1 MYHMQRNLAS
11 ELVSIFVIPASRHQ
25 QIQCKSTETG
35 YCEIL
40 YWEVQT
46 VIQYQNSERLERFVS
61 VCRVSRLLSTVQ
73 EPTVQSRCTIVV
85 HPVSVMPQFGALLT
99 NDPDPDPDPD

>member
-46 VIQYQNSERLERFVS
+46 VMQYQNSEDWNALPQSVVS
-61 VCRVSRLLSTVQ
+61 AGFLALFKSRLSSHAA
-73 EPTVQSRCTIVV
+73 P
-85 HPVSVMPQFGALLT
+85 
-99 NDPDPDPDPD
+99 